1 MAVALTY
8 SSLLSNLENYLQRH
22 DDLVVSQLPY
32 FILWAQ
38 QRIARELKILGLRT
52 EITGTFSGGT
62 LTTGLMAKPADW
74 RKTAAFYIGTG
85 VDNNTHVSLF
95 ERMYEYLR
103 TNFPDPTDTGQP
115 QFYADADYQH
125 WFIAP
130 TPASGLPYKIV
141 YFQIPPL
148 LDDSTQTNWLT
159 NYAPDLLLY
168 ASLLEAVPFVKSDER
183 IPVWQSMYAQAKAAL
198 QGQDLEGMLDQ
209 TAVSAEP
216 QPGST
221 AVR

>member
-8 SSLLSNLENYLQRH
+8 TSLVSNLQNYLQRY
-22 DDLVVSQLPY
+22 DTLVLNQIPY
-32 FILWAQ
+32 FVLWAQ
-38 QRIARELKILGLRT
+38 QRIARELKLLGFRT
-52 EITGTFSGGT
+52 EVTGLFSGDT
-62 LTTGLMAKPADW
+62 LTTGIMPKPADW

-85 VDNNTHVSLF
+85 TDNNTHTPLF
-95 ERMYEYLR
+95 ERTYEYLR

-130 TPASGLPYKIV
+130 TPATGSPYKIV

-148 LDDSTQTNWLT
+148 LDDTTQTNWLT

-168 ASLLEAVPFVKSDER
+168 ASLLEAVPFLKADER
-183 IPVWQSMYAQAKAAL
+183 IPVWQSMYAQAKASL
-198 QGQDLEGMLDQ
+198 QGQDLEGLMDQ
-209 TAVSAEP
+209 AAVSAEP
-216 QPGST
+216 QPGSV
-221 AVR
+221 ASR